1 MLSMND
7 HRTAR
12 INAHEESVDAA
23 LARLETS
30 ASGLTEAEA
39 AARLAEHGPNR
50 LPEPPRRGLPA
61 CFLAQF
67 HNILI
72 YVLLGAAV
80 VTITLQHWVD
90 TVVILAVTIV
100 NAVLGLIQEGKAEK
114 AMEAIRGMAGLI
126 RLRMRTRTVGAPASR
141 V

>member
-1 MLSMND
+1 M
-7 HRTAR
+7 
-12 INAHEESVDAA
+12 
-23 LARLETS
+23 
-30 ASGLTEAEA
+30 
-39 AARLAEHGPNR
+39 
-50 LPEPPRRGLPA
+50 
-61 CFLAQF
+61 
-67 HNILI
+67 
-72 YVLLGAAV
+72 LLGAAV
-80 VTITLQHWVD
+80 VTNTLQHWVD